1 MPLSRRQ
8 KLIMA
13 VGGAL
18 FGNNAAARQSKV
30 ILKHM
35 NVSVGMIGILFHM
48 NVWVVHVTY
57 LFRLWLNSGQGR

>member
-30 ILKHM
+30 ILKHIWVFETM
-35 NVSVGMIGILFHM
+35 VILFRVF
-48 NVWVVHVTY
+48 VWMVHVTY
-57 LFRLWLNSGQGR
+57 LPRLWWNSEQGR